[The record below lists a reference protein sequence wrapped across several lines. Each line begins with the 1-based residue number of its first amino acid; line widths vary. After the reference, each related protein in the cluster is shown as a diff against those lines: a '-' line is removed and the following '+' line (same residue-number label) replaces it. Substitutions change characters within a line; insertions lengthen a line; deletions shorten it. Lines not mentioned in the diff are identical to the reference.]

1 MQLQMR
7 SFPFLTE
14 KHESWFELTLTCPGE
29 GLWFQ
34 EAHISFETQ
43 VCPWKLLDKGQSA
56 KV

>member
-1 MQLQMR
+1 MR
-7 SFPFLTE
+7 NFPFLTE